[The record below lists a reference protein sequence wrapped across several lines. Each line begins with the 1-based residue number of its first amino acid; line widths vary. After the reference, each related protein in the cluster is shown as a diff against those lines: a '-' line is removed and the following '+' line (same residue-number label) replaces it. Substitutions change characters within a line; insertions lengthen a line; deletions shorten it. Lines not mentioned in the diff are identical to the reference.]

1 VGVKT
6 RIENKDLRP
15 FIEFENIYETNS
27 GVSDTVYIIDDE
39 YAVKIF
45 ENSGEDI
52 IQNEIEILDSLKE
65 LQTVKLRSKEIIY
78 IKNKPS
84 LIYKK
89 CEGEILKEAEA
100 VHIRQIGVF
109 LKELHESTRGKISL
123 NKKLFG
129 KERLRT
135 LIEQSGYVP
144 FIDIFEG
151 IDITLKDEGIIHGD
165 LFLDNALFKDD
176 ELSCVIDFS
185 EACNGDFLFDLAV
198 AAISWCRSDQQV
210 KLLLESYGSDII
222 PEEFKSYMRY
232 ALLYYSVTR
241 YLDNRDYK
249 ELMEKV
255 DLF

>member
-1 VGVKT
+1 MGVKT
-6 RIENKDLRP
+6 RIENKDLEP

-27 GVSDTVYIIDDE
+27 GVSDTVYICDDE

-45 ENSGEDI
+45 ENSGVEMI
-52 IQNEIEILDSLKE
+52 RNEIEILDSVKE
-65 LQTVKLRSKEIIY
+65 LKTVKLRSKEIIY
-78 IKNKPS
+78 IKDKPS

-89 CEGEILKEAEA
+89 CKGDILKKAEA
-100 VHIRQIGVF
+100 VHIRQIGSF
-109 LKELHESTRGKISL
+109 LKELHKTTKGKTSL
-123 NKKLFG
+123 NEKLFG

-135 LIEQSGYVP
+135 LIEQSGYAP

-151 IDITLKDEGIIHGD
+151 IEITLKDNGIIHGD

-198 AAISWCRSDQQV
+198 AAISWCRNDQQV
-210 KLLLESYGSDII
+210 KFLLESYGSDII
-222 PEEFKSYMRY
+222 PEEFKGYMRY

-241 YLDNRDYK
+241 YLGKRDYR
-249 ELMEKV
+249 ELLERLKCI
-255 DLF
+255 

>member
-1 VGVKT
+1 MGVKT
-6 RIENKDLRP
+6 RIENKDLEP

-27 GVSDTVYIIDDE
+27 GVSDTVYICDDD

-45 ENSGEDI
+45 EDSNEEMI
-52 IQNEIEILDSLKE
+52 RNEIEILDSLKE

-78 IKNKPS
+78 IKNKPT

-89 CEGEILKEAEA
+89 CKGDILKKAEA

-123 NKKLFG
+123 NKKLFE
-129 KERLRT
+129 KENLKE
-135 LIEQSGYVP
+135 LIEQSGYAP
-144 FIDIFEG
+144 FIDIFDS
-151 IDITLKDEGIIHGD
+151 IDITLKDNGIIHGD
-165 LFLDNALFKDD
+165 LFLDNALFKGDN
-176 ELSCVIDFS
+176 LSCVIDFS

-198 AAISWCRSDQQV
+198 VAVSWCRSDQQV

-241 YLDNRDYK
+241 YLGERNYR
-249 ELMEKV
+249 ELLERLKCI
-255 DLF
+255 